1 MKRLVAM
8 LVAVTAITSACS
20 GSAGSPGEV
29 IVLAPSSMVDVL
41 SNGKFGLIGLTS
53 TSTLSF
59 SFAGSNSLV
68 AQLREGSNADMV
80 ITASRSTMDRAVAD
94 GSVAGTP
101 IVIARNRLVLAVARG
116 NPGQITSLNDLGES
130 SKLIGLCAPEVPCGA
145 LSVQALEGL
154 GVVASPDTL
163 EPSVRALANKIQLG
177 ELDAGLIYLT
187 DALALDI
194 RVIDTP
200 ELDQYSTEYLLA
212 PIQADPKPAVALWI
226 DSMADGG
233 SLRQQMLEMGFQA
246 P

>member
-1 MKRLVAM
+1 MKQLVAI
-8 LVAVTAITSACS
+8 LAAVAAISSACTS
-20 GSAGSPGEV
+20 GSGSPDEV
-29 IVLAPSSMVDVL
+29 IVLAPSSMIDVF
-41 SNGKFGLIGLTS
+41 SNAKFGLIGLTS
-53 TSTLSF
+53 SSTLSF

-80 ITASRSTMDRAVAD
+80 ITANRSTMDRAVAD

-101 IVIARNRLVLAVARG
+101 IVIARNRLVLAVPDG
-116 NPGQITSLNDLGES
+116 NPGSITSLDDLGEP

-145 LSVQALEGL
+145 LSTLALDGL

-163 EPSVRALANKIQLG
+163 EPSVRALANKIRFG
-177 ELDAGLIYLT
+177 EVDAGLVYLT

-200 ELDQYSTEYLLA
+200 GLNQYSTEYLVA
-212 PIQADPKPAVALWI
+212 PIQADPKPAVKLWI

-233 SLRQQMLEMGFQA
+233 SLRQRMIEMGFQA